1 MIPSFSVKR
10 PFTVA
15 VTVILTLIL
24 GSVSFTKMTTDLFPS
39 MELPFVIVN
48 TSYPG
53 ASPEKVEV
61 SVTKPLEKSL
71 ATTSGLK
78 NIDSVSSENSS
89 MIMLEFNQDVNMDSV
104 MLDIDSKINMVE
116 GYFDDKVSSPIIIKM
131 NPDMMPIMVLSV
143 DIEGMDVKEV
153 TKYMKDEVIPMFERI
168 DGVASIEANGLVEN
182 QLKITLNEEKIK
194 SLNNKVLNNVESE
207 FKEQENSLSSSKNE
221 INSSKSDLENNLN
234 SQINEID
241 NAIKNLQSGIKNVE
255 NLVNSSGITKEEAL
269 KAIDDANIERT
280 KISFQIDNLKLSLQE
295 TTNEEEIKIINE
307 KIQVLEETKLKIE
320 DGISKSNELIKAI
333 DSLSEM
339 KTKEQELNKTKLS
352 LKSQLDSAKKELEK
366 GESEVNKGIESL
378 EESKEGA
385 ISSADISKTITP
397 EMIGNILMAQN
408 FSMPAG
414 YIKEGEK
421 EYSVKVGEEFTTK
434 EEIENLLLFDIKGVG
449 EVRLKDVAE
458 VSFSDNSGETY
469 TNINGNDGVVLTFQK
484 SSGFATT
491 DVTKSINKEIKNL
504 ESTNNK
510 VNVTT
515 LMDQGIYIKFIVD
528 NVISNLLYGGVLAVI
543 ILLIFLKS
551 FKTTIVV
558 AFSIPI
564 SVLFTVIMMY
574 FSGITLNIISLSGLA
589 LGVGMLVDNSI
600 VVIENIYRLKSEG
613 YSTREAAV
621 YGTRQVSGAI
631 FASTLTTICVFL
643 PIVFT
648 EGMTKDMFLDMAL
661 TIAYSLIASLVVA
674 LTVVPAMSSNLLNN
688 VKEKTDSLFERF
700 VDFYEVI
707 LTKSLQIKFIVLLVV
722 GGLFGFSIYKSL
734 NMGMEFMPSIDS
746 TQMSVT
752 MSIDKD
758 KNKSELIQ
766 KSDEFVKRVLT
777 IDGVDTVGAVDGS
790 SMGMMGS
797 SNSNSISFY
806 VILDEEK
813 SLSNNEIAKQIE
825 EKTKDLNAKIEISTS
840 NMDISAIAGSG
851 IEIQVKGIKLEKIQD
866 IAKDIAKIV
875 SGVEGT
881 FDISNGM
888 EEASTELKLVV
899 NKDNA
904 SKYGLT
910 VATIYNEI
918 SKILESENN
927 ATTVT
932 FESGEYPVIVYS
944 NTNASKENILNKEIK
959 GTKDNKEVTIKLSDV
974 VSLKEVDTLQAI
986 NHTNQ
991 SRFLSVTAKVDE
1003 NHNINLVSREIEKQ
1017 LKDYKLPSGYSIE
1030 LKGENETITKTL
1042 FDMILMGA
1050 LAIIFVY
1057 LIMVAQF
1064 QSLLSPFIVMF
1075 TIPLAFTGGLL
1086 ALIITKTTL
1095 NITSMLGFLV
1105 LSGVVVNNG
1114 IVFVDYINQLRLNG
1128 YDKKEAI
1135 IQTGR
1140 CRIRPILMTAL
1151 TTILAMS
1158 TMALGVGMGAE
1169 MSQGLAIVTI
1179 GGLMY
1184 STLLTLIVI
1193 PIMYDLIHR
1202 KEVLPIIDE
1211 DF

>member
-15 VTVILTLIL
+15 VSVILTLIL

-61 SVTKPLEKSL
+61 SVTKPLEKALS
-71 ATTSGLK
+71 TTSGLK

-116 GYFDDKVSSPIIIKM
+116 GYFDDKVSSPILIKM

-143 DIEGMDVKEV
+143 DVEGMDIKQV

-168 DGVASIEANGLVEN
+168 DGVASIEASGLVEN
-182 QLKITLNEEKIK
+182 QLKITLDEEKIK
-194 SLNNKVLNNVESE
+194 NLNNRVLNNVEAE

-221 INSSKSDLENNLN
+221 INSSKNDLENNLN

-241 NAIKNLQSGIKNVE
+241 TAVKKLQEGIKNIE
-255 NLVNSSGITKEEAL
+255 NLVSSSGMTKEEL
-269 KAIDDANIERT
+269 QKSIDSANIERT
-280 KISFQIDNLKLSLQE
+280 KISVQIDNLKLSIQE
-295 TTNEEEIKIINE
+295 TTSEEEKEVINQ
-307 KIQVLEETKLKIE
+307 KIQILEETKLKIE
-320 DGISKSNELIKAI
+320 DGISKSNELVKAI
-333 DSLSEM
+333 DSLDEM
-339 KTKEQELNKTKLS
+339 KAKEAELNKTKLT

-378 EESKEGA
+378 EEAKEGA

-421 EYSVKVGEEFTTK
+421 EYSVKVGDEFSQK
-434 EEIENLLLFDIKGVG
+434 EEIENLLLFDIKDVG

-458 VSFSDNSGETY
+458 VSFSDNSGDTY

-491 DVTKSINKEIKNL
+491 DVTKSINKEIENL
-504 ESTNNK
+504 ELTDDK

-515 LMDQGIYIKFIVD
+515 LMDQGVYIKFIVD

-688 VKEKTDSLFERF
+688 VKEKTDSLFETF

-707 LTKSLQIKFIVLLVV
+707 LTKSLQMKFIILLIV

-777 IDGVDTVGAVDGS
+777 IDGVDTVGAVDTSG
-790 SMGMMGS
+790 MGMGS
-797 SNSNSISFY
+797 SNGNSISFY
-806 VILDEEK
+806 VILNEEK
-813 SLSNNEIAKQIE
+813 NLSNNEISKQIK
-825 EKTKDLNAKIEISTS
+825 EKTKDLDAKIEVMTS

-851 IEIQVKGIKLEKIQD
+851 IEIQVKGIKLEKIQE
-866 IAKDIAKIV
+866 IAKDIANIV
-875 SGVEGT
+875 SSVEGT
-881 FDISNGM
+881 FDVSNGM
-888 EEASTELKLVV
+888 EKANTEIKLVV

-918 SKILESENN
+918 SKILQSENN
-927 ATTVT
+927 PTTVT

-944 NTNASKENILNKEIK
+944 NFNTTKENILNKEIK
-959 GTKDNKEVTIKLSDV
+959 GTKDNKEVNIKLSEV
-974 VSLKEVDTLQAI
+974 VSLTEVDTLQAI

-991 SRFLSVTAKVDE
+991 SRFLSVTSKVDE
-1003 NHNINLVSREIEKQ
+1003 KHNINLVSREIEKQ
-1017 LKDYKLPSGYSIE
+1017 LKNYKLPSGYSIE
-1030 LKGENETITKTL
+1030 IKGENETITKTL
-1042 FDMILMGA
+1042 FDMVLMGA

-1135 IQTGR
+1135 IETGR

-1179 GGLMY
+1179 GGLIY